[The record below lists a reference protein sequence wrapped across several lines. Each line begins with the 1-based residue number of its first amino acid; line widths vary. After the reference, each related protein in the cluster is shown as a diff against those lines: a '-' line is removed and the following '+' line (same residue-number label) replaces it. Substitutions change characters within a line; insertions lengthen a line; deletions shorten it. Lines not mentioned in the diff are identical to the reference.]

1 MKRLTFTSFL
11 FVFCAIFSFFNNSVV
26 AQEIYSS
33 YGPID
38 ERLLVE
44 TKWKYT
50 YTLQVESNTIIH
62 KADERYDFFLYWRYD
77 YSYQEYLN
85 GKLSKGKWQLSNRTL
100 FYQFRHI
107 SSFEIATVNKKV
119 LVLEFTQ
126 PNARGTYQYHFVRV
140 ESKEAPFVKPYNEL
154 PDVIVEALN
163 PKKKKKEKQK
173 FAFGKRKKRKKRN
186 AVPEEKP
193 VYINIELT
201 GGGYYG
207 GIDPVLKDY
216 IHIKSS
222 GRLIK
227 EFQSVYNGLIVTK
240 KNIQRE
246 ELEQFAEFIVNQKF
260 FGFERIYDCEDLAC
274 VKRKNQ
280 KPRPVPLR
288 LSISYGNRK
297 KVVMV
302 SIWGKD
308 KRDRK
313 YVKYPPAL
321 DNIIDAI
328 QRMANRLDDPMVRR

>member
-11 FVFCAIFSFFNNSVV
+11 FFFFALLSFVSNSVF
-26 AQEIYSS
+26 AQETFSS

-62 KADERYDFFLYWRYD
+62 KADEHYDFFLYWRYD

-85 GKLSKGKWQLSNRTL
+85 GKLTKGMWKLSNRTL
-100 FYQFRHI
+100 FYKFRHI
-107 SSFEIATVNKKV
+107 SSFEIAALNKKV

-126 PNARGTYQYHFVRV
+126 PSAKGTYQYHFIRV

-154 PDVIVEALN
+154 PDVIVEAIN
-163 PKKKKKEKQK
+163 PHKKKKERQK
-173 FAFGKRKKRKKRN
+173 LALRKKKKRKKGI
-186 AVPEEKP
+186 AVPEEEP

-216 IHIKSS
+216 IHIKSN

-240 KNIQRE
+240 KNIPRE
-246 ELEQFAEFIVNQKF
+246 ELEQFAEFIVKQKF
-260 FGFERIYDCEDLAC
+260 FDFERIYDCEDLAC
-274 VKRKNQ
+274 LKRKSI
-280 KPRPVPLR
+280 KPKPVPLR
-288 LSISYGNRK
+288 LSVSYGNRK
-297 KVVMV
+297 KVVMI

-313 YVKYPPAL
+313 YVNYPPSL
-321 DNIIDAI
+321 DNIIDGI
-328 QRMANRLDDPMVRR
+328 QRIANRLDDQMVRR